1 MLRACVLIGL
11 SSGAAPAADFPSR
24 FLLEV
29 DGDGYSTI
37 MDFAPTSEDMQWRV
51 VIKCSRGS
59 KNTQYWATAKLKG
72 AFLSGRFDG
81 RKTQAFLVDKERMI
95 LSISKGHCVGGRAT
109 IKSGLG
115 E

>member
-1 MLRACVLIGL
+1 MLRACLLIGL
-11 SSGAAPAADFPSR
+11 SAGGASAADFPSR

-37 MDFAPTSEDMQWRV
+37 MDFALTSEDMQWRV

-59 KNTQYWATAKLKG
+59 KNTQYWATANLEG
-72 AFLSGRFDG
+72 ALLNGRIDG
-81 RKTQAFLVDKERMI
+81 RKSQTFVVDKKRML
-95 LSISKGHCVGGRAT
+95 LSISKGQCVGGRAT